1 MPRVSI
7 ITRTKN
13 RHLLLQR
20 AWLKSISQQ
29 VFQNFEWIIVN
40 DGGAVDEVNN
50 IAEKARETIPVKVI
64 HYKESKGMEAA
75 SNAGISESDAEY
87 ILIHDDD
94 DTIASEY
101 LLKAVKYLDD
111 HPEKGGVFCN
121 ILQCYERIRKD
132 KIKVV
137 RTRKY
142 TELFKAI
149 YLIDFLGYN
158 PFVPISFTYR
168 KSLHSEVGLYD
179 ETLPVVGDWDFFI
192 RSLRHVDMGLIQDYL
207 ANYHIRLN
215 GKESDLN
222 SLTAKAELHAEY
234 DACIRNKYLRE
245 DLSHG
250 GIGLLMSQNYRN
262 HYDRTILM
270 KLDKVF
276 RIMISFR
283 NTFRMTSIK

>member
-13 RHLLLQR
+13 RPLFLQR
-20 AWLKSISQQ
+20 AWFKSLSQQ
-29 VFQNFEWIIVN
+29 VFRDFEWIIVN
-40 DGGAVDEVNN
+40 DGGVVHYVNI
-50 IAEKARETIPVKVI
+50 IADIACETIPVKVI
-64 HYKESKGMEAA
+64 HHTESKGMEAA
-75 SNAGISESDAEY
+75 SNAGIAQSEAEY

-94 DTIASEY
+94 DTLAPNF
-101 LLKAVKYLDD
+101 LLESVHYLDI

-132 KIKVV
+132 KIKVI

-142 TELFKAI
+142 TEHFKAI

-168 KSLHSEVGLYD
+168 KSLHLEVGLYD

-192 RSLRHVDMGLIQDYL
+192 RCLMNVDMGLIQSYL

-215 GKESDLN
+215 GQDSDRN
-222 SLTAKAELHAEY
+222 SLIAKAALHAEY
-234 DACIRNKYLRE
+234 DARIRNKYLRDE
-245 DLSHG
+245 LSQG
-250 GIGLLMSQNYRN
+250 GIGILMSQNYRN
-262 HYDRTILM
+262 HYDRTVLM

-276 RIMISFR
+276 KIFISIRNKFR
-283 NTFRMTSIK
+283 TTCIK